1 MKEKRDY
8 GNLKFYVI
16 LTFGILPLRALIA
29 FLSIVDCI
37 FDVDGPFS
45 IDYFDVGYLILCIA
59 AFIGMVR
66 FSRHGL
72 KILGALL
79 AYMLFNM
86 LLNLVRSSDMLDIVT
101 GIIAVL
107 IYGALTV
114 YCYLYFTKRKCLF
127 EIKEKASP
135 IANQETDSAQE
146 GNYDVPSAK
155 VFGVTVA
162 QEENNEASPEEMSY
176 ITSEQKEKSD
186 ESGFKIILKSLLLA
200 GSFIVVFSLLGVVM
214 DNLLSCTYGILCFGK
229 KTTLLQE
236 KNFYTI
242 AYSLTSFFE
251 LVLGF
256 WLAYIFGKSEIVSY
270 RLQGIVKEKK
280 GFIHFAI
287 GVLCGIIID
296 LAAGGL
302 IVASGAKIVVNNIT
316 PQLLFTVFW
325 GLPLYIGVGFGEE
338 IMCRGILFGYCES
351 KGRKIWGIIL
361 STVFFVSL
369 HFISG
374 AYSTAD
380 AVVFLTFSG
389 ILMAVMKLYTNN
401 IWLSVGYHFAYDW
414 AVTYLLEIRS
424 LQSNN
429 SFLMFFGVVTKWKRS
444 ICVSIV
450 AAIMTILFVILIK
463 KKENAVAK
471 ML

>member
-1 MKEKRDY
+1 MIEKKDY

-16 LTFGILPLRALIA
+16 LTFGILPLRALTA

-114 YCYLYFTKRKCLF
+114 YTYLYFTKRKSLF
-127 EIKEKASP
+127 GINEKIPS
-135 IANQETDSAQE
+135 ITNQETDSAQE
-146 GNYDVPSAK
+146 
-155 VFGVTVA
+155 
-162 QEENNEASPEEMSY
+162 ENNEASSAEVSD
-176 ITSEQKEKSD
+176 ISLVQKEKSD
-186 ESGFKIILKSLLLA
+186 ESGFKIIVKSLLLA
-200 GSFIVVFSLLGVVM
+200 VSFFVVFSLLGVVM
-214 DNLLSCTYGILCFGK
+214 DNLQRSIYGILCFGK

-251 LVLGF
+251 LALGF

-302 IVASGAKIVVNNIT
+302 IAATGAKIVVNNIT

-338 IMCRGILFGYCES
+338 IMCRGILLGYCES

-374 AYSTAD
+374 AYNTAD

-444 ICVSIV
+444 ICVSIA

-463 KKENAVAK
+463 KKENDAAK